1 MFATD
6 DVLPLFTLRR
16 QAQFAKKLKTA
27 HNETPNQPEFF
38 TLK

>member
-6 DVLPLFTLRR
+6 DVLPLFTLMS

-27 HNETPNQPEFF
+27 HNET
-38 TLK
+38 